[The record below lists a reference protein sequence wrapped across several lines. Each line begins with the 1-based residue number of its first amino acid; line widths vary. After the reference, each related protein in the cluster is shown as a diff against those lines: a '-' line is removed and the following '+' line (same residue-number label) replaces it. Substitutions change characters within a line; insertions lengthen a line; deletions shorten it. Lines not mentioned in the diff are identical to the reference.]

1 MSDTSLPSPCV
12 LSWKDTL
19 LRMDRDGDDPLVL
32 RAKASSTARQRTIRW
47 FLMLIPFYA
56 VYIWIISAFFGVGP
70 FYTKTVAYCN
80 TWQEKEYEKK
90 CEKQYERMLNMLNR
104 IQWDDMSY
112 ILETVTS
119 AMRRPSSWGPRK
131 VPKTS
136 VAETA
141 EARKSDQQSALKHRN
156 TNAIQRATNGFPEM
170 RYYSLYEEKYRKT
183 LINKSL
189 RK

>member
-80 TWQEKEYEKK
+80 TWQEKEYEKNVKNNMKECWICWIGFNEMIWVIFLRLWHRQCVGLLHGDRGK
-90 CEKQYERMLNMLNR
+90 CQRPLWLKRPKRGNR
-104 IQWDDMSY
+104 INNLHWNTEIPTRSNARQMGFQKCD
-112 ILETVTS
+112 T
-119 AMRRPSSWGPRK
+119 
-131 VPKTS
+131 
-136 VAETA
+136 TA
-141 EARKSDQQSALKHRN
+141 CMKKNIGKHW
-156 TNAIQRATNGFPEM
+156 
-170 RYYSLYEEKYRKT
+170 
-183 LINKSL
+183 
-189 RK
+189 